1 VIFTRRLADVG
12 GVFLAET
19 EAGLHVWQHGLPR
32 TTAAAA
38 GPASGTAPSG
48 AGSGRRPSA
57 VGAPSTSPRRYLEL
71 LDRLYRAVATV
82 AGPGVIVDASKHVSH
97 AFLLRRVP
105 GLDLRVVHLVRDSR
119 GVALSW
125 TRLRRRP
132 EVLDG
137 QAMMATRPPVLLS
150 VRWLTHNALFH
161 LLRRLGVPTLLLRY
175 ESLVR
180 CPAAELTRVLAHA
193 SQPAAAG
200 ELGFHRRR
208 LGAARNQPRPCRQ
221 PDAVP
226 AGRLPLGLDEE
237 WRHQLSRGQRLV
249 IVGSTWPLL
258 RRYGYLRRSPR

>member
-1 VIFTRRLADVG
+1 
-12 GVFLAET
+12 
-19 EAGLHVWQHGLPR
+19 
-32 TTAAAA
+32 
-38 GPASGTAPSG
+38 
-48 AGSGRRPSA
+48 
-57 VGAPSTSPRRYLEL
+57 
-71 LDRLYRAVATV
+71 
-82 AGPGVIVDASKHVSH
+82 VIVDASKHVSH

-125 TRLRRRP
+125 TRLRRP
-132 EVLDG
+132 EVVDG

-150 VRWLTHNALFH
+150 VRWLTRNALFH

-180 CPAAELTRVLAHA
+180 CPAAELTHVLAHA

-200 ELGFHRRR
+200 ELGFIGDGWVR
-208 LGAARNQPRPCRQ
+208 LGTSHALAGNPMRFQQ
-221 PDAVP
+221 
-226 AGRLPLGLDEE
+226 GRLPLRLDEE